1 MRRWQAWA
9 ARVTSTR
16 DVLLVL
22 VLIGVALAE
31 IVVGSPSSPGG
42 RAAYAVATIAG
53 LLVRRT
59 YPLAA
64 VGGVSVGLVAQS
76 LLLESPEEVGVL
88 VAVIVASFTLAAH
101 AARRDLVTGT
111 VLVCMAVAVA
121 VATDPSD
128 SVSNVLPTLLLFVGL
143 PLGLGLTVRRRQ
155 RDLEVMQ
162 LAAIASA
169 DEAAE
174 AVEAERRRIARELHD
189 VVSHAVTLVA
199 VQAEAGQS
207 LIGRDPAAAE
217 RCLAAIAEASRDA
230 LIELD
235 RMLHVLHDADGN
247 RRPTEAGL
255 ERLPALVEGA
265 RSAGLAVDLANEG
278 RTDSLPEETQ
288 ACAFRVVQEGITNAL
303 RHAPGSTVGVLLDA
317 GDDGLGIEVRTS
329 DRRRA
334 SSYGGG
340 GRGLVG
346 LRERVVSL
354 GGSLETDA
362 ATNGDFTLRVWLRER
377 GRDPRR
383 GR

>member
-1 MRRWQAWA
+1 MKRWRTWA
-9 ARVTSTR
+9 TRATSKW

-22 VLIGVALAE
+22 FLIGAVVAE
-31 IVVGSPSSPGG
+31 VVSGLPSSPEA
-42 RAAYAVATIAG
+42 RAAYGVATIAC

-59 YPLAA
+59 FPLVAI
-64 VGGVSVGLVAQS
+64 GGVSIGLVAQS

-88 VAVIVASFTLAAH
+88 LSVIVASYTLAVH
-101 AARRDLVTGT
+101 ASRRDAVTGT

-128 SVSNVLPTLLLFVGL
+128 STSNIVPTLLLFVGL
-143 PLGLGLTVRRRQ
+143 PIGLGLTVQHRQ
-155 RDLEVMQ
+155 RDLETLR

-189 VVSHAVTLVA
+189 VVSHAVTLVT

-207 LIGRDPAAAE
+207 LIARDAAAAE
-217 RCLAAIAEASRDA
+217 RCLAAIAVASRDA

-235 RMLHVLHDADGN
+235 RMLHVLRNADDD
-247 RRPTEAGL
+247 RPLPEAGL
-255 ERLPALVEGA
+255 DRVPALVEGA
-265 RSAGLAVDLANEG
+265 RSAGLAVELAHQGEAG
-278 RTDSLPEETQ
+278 TLPAATQ
-288 ACAFRVVQEGITNAL
+288 ACAFRVVQEGLTNAL
-303 RHAPGSTVGVLLDA
+303 RHAPESTVRVRLD
-317 GDDGLGIEVRTS
+317 GTGDGLGIEVQTS
-329 DRRRA
+329 GRRRA
-334 SSYGGG
+334 SSYGGS

-362 ATNGDFTLRVWLRER
+362 ATNGDFTLRVRLP
-377 GRDPRR
+377 GTIA
-383 GR
+383 